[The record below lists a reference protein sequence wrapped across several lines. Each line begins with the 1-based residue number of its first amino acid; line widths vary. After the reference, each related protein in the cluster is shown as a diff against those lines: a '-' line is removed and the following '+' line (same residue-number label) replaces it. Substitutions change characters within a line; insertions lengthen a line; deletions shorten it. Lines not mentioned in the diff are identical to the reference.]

1 MLRRPLDAVLGRQGS
16 DALALS
22 GGAAHVGPISLP
34 ASEALQ
40 GGFAAA
46 ERSGSGAIMGGA
58 RGQYCHPL
66 GPLPQGAPMSM
77 GGHGGVSGGPD
88 PESVPWGPPGS
99 VSDGLAFCDEEDDDS
114 RSQPDSGA
122 HDTAFN
128 NRVGGGAGKRLSL
141 QDLQARADSRLP
153 AKQALHAACMPLTAS
168 LHVPDFW
175 YRGSADLQAQFGV
188 GLREA
193 ASNLRICP
201 TTLKR
206 ACRRHGIKRWPRR
219 QLAKLGARNS
229 EGSSRSEDPS
239 GSEQQPAQ
247 RVDWTSCSG
256 HTPSARTVPTGAPR
270 SCAQQGAETRG
281 PVVPLPHTL
290 AGSCDSLHVARC
302 EPLSRWR
309 RPSSASGPCTGPGR
323 EEGNGMTTRALAAA
337 TTHVGL
343 AHTSPS
349 ALAALD
355 IPAEMQHQDFY
366 MGNNTASAGILE
378 LFHSISPTAAA
389 GAGAMP
395 PAHATPLL
403 HPDDMLW

>member
-1 MLRRPLDAVLGRQGS
+1 M
-16 DALALS
+16 S
-22 GGAAHVGPISLP
+22 GGAAPVGALSLP

-46 ERSGSGAIMGGA
+46 ERSGSGALLGGA

-66 GPLPQGAPMSM
+66 GPPPQGPPLSM
-77 GGHGGVSGGPD
+77 GGHDGVSGGPD
-88 PESVPWGPPGS
+88 PESLPWGPPGS
-99 VSDGLAFCDEEDDDS
+99 VSDGLAFCDEEDDDG

-141 QDLQARADSRLP
+141 QDLQARAPPQSLP
-153 AKQALHAACMPLTAS
+153 PGSPGWRVRIEHCKHSPVKQQGWQLLLLRAVSGGSQTTVDPKTVDQKPVCMHLK
-168 LHVPDFW
+168 W
-175 YRGSADLQAQFGV
+175 YGGPGILQAQFGV

-219 QLAKLGARNS
+219 QLAKLGNRNS

-256 HTPSARTVPTGAPR
+256 RAPSGRTVPSLAPS
-270 SCAQQGAETRG
+270 SCAQQGA
-281 PVVPLPHTL
+281 
-290 AGSCDSLHVARC
+290 
-302 EPLSRWR
+302 
-309 RPSSASGPCTGPGR
+309 
-323 EEGNGMTTRALAAA
+323 
-337 TTHVGL
+337 
-343 AHTSPS
+343 
-349 ALAALD
+349 
-355 IPAEMQHQDFY
+355 
-366 MGNNTASAGILE
+366 
-378 LFHSISPTAAA
+378 
-389 GAGAMP
+389 
-395 PAHATPLL
+395 
-403 HPDDMLW
+403 